1 MEVKLHF
8 FKNFTNLSVN
18 SPSYFQFCSN
28 FNFME
33 TESTDR
39 LELAAHFINS
49 TNSPIFLTG
58 KAGTGKTTFLKNLA
72 DLTYKSYIILAP
84 TGIAA
89 LHAKG
94 VTIHSQFLLP
104 FGSFLPTREPE
115 GNFSNSGNF
124 FTQYSLGRKHTLNNS
139 RKKVLKSIDLLI
151 IDEVSMLR
159 ADILDAIDY
168 RMKSIKRNFDEPFGG
183 VQVLLIGDLFQLPP
197 IVKDYEWQILGKF
210 YKSMHFFE
218 AKALQNSGL
227 VYLELNKI
235 FRQQDDHF
243 IHILNNLRENKTTK
257 ADIDFLNKFFKTEK
271 EISKQKDSIII
282 TTHNNKAEAHN
293 HMELALLKSKSHFF
307 EANVEKEFPENLYPI
322 PKILELK
329 EGAQIMFI
337 KNDSS
342 GFSEFFNG
350 KMAKVKSIDDDEIK
364 VVMMENNLEYIL
376 KKETWENKRYAIKD
390 ETKELQE
397 EVIGTFEQ
405 YPIKLAWAVTVHKS
419 QGLTFDKAIIDI
431 GQAFAP
437 GQVYVALSRLR
448 SLDGLILKSRIESN
462 IISTDQNAVY
472 FTQTTKTSQAALEDI
487 LNQNQKIYIQKL
499 LIKTFSFS
507 EIIENLKAFLEESEN
522 SMEFEDQE
530 MQEAIPKLL
539 QSVSD
544 QDSNTYKFQRQLLY
558 LLQTNEENHLMDRL
572 EKGSEYYFKL
582 LKDLLKKLM
591 VHAAEVERFSKTQ
604 TYLEGLAEIEIILL
618 KKLSE
623 LQKMTFLISAILNG
637 EEIGKMESINK
648 NLIQLRIS
656 LAQEAKQF
664 AKENP
669 KFASN
674 KMGRKKKKSEG
685 PSIKLE
691 KGETYEVTFTLSQ
704 EGKSTE
710 EIAKYRGLAKST
722 IKGHLAKGIRAGKV
736 DIYNHLS
743 KELVNEISILL
754 EIENGELEIIRQKHP
769 GKYEFGTLKMV
780 SAYIAR
786 D

>member
-1 MEVKLHF
+1 
-8 FKNFTNLSVN
+8 
-18 SPSYFQFCSN
+18 
-28 FNFME
+28 ME

-72 DLTYKSYIILAP
+72 DLTHKSYVILAP

-115 GNFSNSGNF
+115 GNFTNSGNF
-124 FTQYSLGRKHTLNNS
+124 FTQYSLGRKHTLNS
-139 RKKVLKSIDLLI
+139 TRKKVLKSVELLI

-168 RMKSIKRNFDEPFGG
+168 RMKSVKRNFEEPFGG
-183 VQVLLIGDLFQLPP
+183 VQILLIGDLFQLPP
-197 IVKDYEWQILGKF
+197 IVKDYEWQVLGKF

-218 AKALQNSGL
+218 AKSLQNSGL

-235 FRQQDDHF
+235 FRQKDDQF
-243 IHILNNLRENKTTK
+243 IQILNNLRENKTTK
-257 ADIDFLNKFFKTEK
+257 ADIDFLNRFFKTEK
-271 EISKQKDSIII
+271 EISKLKDNIII

-293 HMELALLKSKSHFF
+293 QRELALLKSKSHFF
-307 EANVEKEFPENLYPI
+307 EAKVEKEFPENLYPI
-322 PKILELK
+322 PKTIELK

-350 KMAKVKSIDDDEIK
+350 KMATVKSIENDEIK
-364 VVMMENNLEYIL
+364 VVMTGNNLEYIL
-376 KKETWENKRYAIKD
+376 KKETWENKRYVIKD

-448 SLDGLILKSRIESN
+448 SLDGLTLKSRIQSH
-462 IISTDQNAVY
+462 IISADRDAVN
-472 FTQTTKTSQAALEDI
+472 FTEATTVHQAPLEDV

-499 LIKTFSFS
+499 LIKTFDFS
-507 EIIENLKAFLEESEN
+507 EIIENFHAFLKDADS

-530 MQEAIPKLL
+530 MQKAVPEIL

-591 VHAAEVERFSKTQ
+591 LHAAEVERFSKTQ

-623 LQKMTFLISAILNG
+623 LQKVTFLIPAILNG
-637 EEIGKMESINK
+637 EEIGKMESINR

-656 LAQEAKQF
+656 LAQEAKQA
-664 AKENP
+664 AKDNP
-669 KFASN
+669 KFATN
-674 KMGRKKKKSEG
+674 KTGRKKKKSES

-710 EIAKYRGLAKST
+710 EIAKYRGLAEST
-722 IKGHLAKGIRAGKV
+722 IKGHLAKGITAGKV
-736 DIYNHLS
+736 DIFNHLS
-743 KELVNEISILL
+743 KELVNEISVLL
-754 EIENGELEIIRQKHP
+754 EIENGELAIIRQKHP
-769 GKYEFGTLKMV
+769 GKYDFGTLKMV
-780 SAYIAR
+780 SAHIAR